1 MSDKIEI
8 NSAYIVELTSIIE
21 AKKSKELISRI
32 EELHI
37 ADIAEIIEDL
47 SLENAKYLFELISDE
62 EKSAAVLVELE
73 DDTREDLLEDLSAK
87 EIAKEVIDN
96 LESDDAADIIGEL
109 SEDKKEEVLSH
120 IEDEELASDISDL
133 LNYPEDTAGGLMA
146 KELIKVNENWNT
158 VQCLKE
164 MRKQAEGIK
173 KVYTIYVVNNNDK
186 LLGLLSLRKLLLTER
201 STSIKDII
209 TTEIIS
215 VKATT
220 DDKDVANIMHKYDL
234 VALPVIDDLGKL
246 IGRITVDDVMDVA
259 KEEAEKDY
267 QMASGIS
274 EDVESGDSV
283 FELTRARLPWLL
295 IGMLGGLLGAEV
307 IGIFD
312 LKKNLELAFFIP
324 LIAAMGGNVGVQSA
338 AIVVQGLAND
348 SLKMENIFQKL
359 IKELGVGLLNGI
371 ICSVI
376 ILGAAFGLGYS
387 MELSFTVSISLL
399 AVIVFAAIFGTFIPL
414 TLEKYKIDP
423 ALATGPF
430 ITTVNDVL
438 GLFIYFWIGQA
449 ILGQA
454 IL

>member
-8 NSAYIVELTSIIE
+8 NSAYIEELTTLIE
-21 AKKSKELISRI
+21 AQNSKELVSRI
-32 EELHI
+32 VELHI

-47 SLENAKYLFELISDE
+47 SLENTKYLFELISDD

-73 DDTREDLLEDLSAK
+73 DDTREELLEDLSAK

-96 LESDDAADIIGEL
+96 LESDDAADLIGEL

-120 IEDEELASDISDL
+120 IEDVELASDISDL

-158 VQCLKE
+158 LQCLRE
-164 MRKQAEGIK
+164 MRKQAEHVK
-173 KVYTIYVVNNNDK
+173 QVHTIYVVNDNDI
-186 LLGLLSLRKLLLTER
+186 LLGSMSLRRLLLTE
-201 STSIKDII
+201 TNTPIK
-209 TTEIIS
+209 EIIKTDIFS
-215 VKATT
+215 VNATE
-220 DDKDVANIMHKYDL
+220 DDEDVANIMNKYDL
-234 VALPVIDDLGKL
+234 IVLPVVNVDNKL
-246 IGRITVDDVMDVA
+246 IGRITIDDVMDVV

-274 EDVESGDSV
+274 EDVESSDSV
-283 FELTRARLPWLL
+283 WALTRARLPWLL
-295 IGMLGGLLGAEV
+295 IGMIGGLLGAKV

-312 LKKNLELAFFIP
+312 LENNFELAFFIP

-348 SLKMENIFQKL
+348 SLKMDNIFQKL
-359 IKELGVGLLNGI
+359 IKELGVGLLNGF

-387 MELSFTVSISLL
+387 MEISFTVSISLL

>member
-1 MSDKIEI
+1 MIKLKS
-8 NSAYIVELTSIIE
+8 LIE
-21 AKKSKELISRI
+21 AQKSKELISRI

-37 ADIAEIIEDL
+37 ADIAEIIEDV

-73 DDTREDLLEDLSAK
+73 DDIREELLEGLSAQ
-87 EIAKEVIDN
+87 EIAEEVIDN
-96 LESDDAADIIGEL
+96 LESDDAADLIGEL

-120 IEDEELASDISDL
+120 IEDEELASYISDL

-164 MRKQAEGIK
+164 MRKQADDVK
-173 KVYTIYVVNNNDK
+173 KVYTIYVVDNNDK

-220 DDKDVANIMHKYDL
+220 DDEDVANIMQKYDL
-234 VALPVIDDLGKL
+234 VALPVIDELGRL
-246 IGRITVDDVMDVA
+246 IGRITVDDVMDVV

-274 EDVESGDSV
+274 EDVESSDTTW
-283 FELTRARLPWLL
+283 ELTRARLPWLI
-295 IGMLGGLLGAEV
+295 IGMIGGLLGAKV

-312 LKKNLELAFFIP
+312 LSGENFELAFFIP

-359 IKELGVGLLNGI
+359 VKELGVGILNGI
-371 ICSVI
+371 ICSII
-376 ILGAAFGLGYS
+376 ILGAAFSLGYS
-387 MELSFTVSISLL
+387 LALSFTVSISLF
-399 AVIVFAAIFGTFIPL
+399 AVIVFAAVFGTFIPL
-414 TLEKYKIDP
+414 TLEKYNIDP

-438 GLFIYFWIGQA
+438 GLFIYFMIGQA
-449 ILGQA
+449 IL
-454 IL
+454 

>member
-1 MSDKIEI
+1 MSDRIEI
-8 NSAYIVELTSIIE
+8 NSTYIEQIENLIDANNSIELSV
-21 AKKSKELISRI
+21 LIAD
-32 EELHI
+32 LHI
-37 ADIAEIIEDL
+37 ADIAEIIEGMSPNNAHFLFDL
-47 SLENAKYLFELISDE
+47 IEE

-73 DDTREDLLEDLSAK
+73 DDTREDLLSDLTAK

-96 LESDDAADIIGEL
+96 LESDDAADVIGEL
-109 SEDKKEEVLSH
+109 ADKKKEEVLSH
-120 IEDEELASDISDL
+120 IEDIEHASDISDL
-133 LNYPEDTAGGLMA
+133 LTYPEDTAGGLMA

-158 VQCLKE
+158 FQCLKE
-164 MRKQAEGIK
+164 MRKQAEDIK
-173 KVYTIYVVNNNDK
+173 KVYTIYVVDDNNK
-186 LLGLLSLRKLLLTER
+186 LLGLMSLRKLLLTET
-201 STSIKDII
+201 STAIKDII
-209 TTEIIS
+209 YTDIIS
-215 VKATT
+215 VKVNE
-220 DDKDVANIMHKYDL
+220 DDEHVANIMNKYDL
-234 VALPVIDDLGKL
+234 IALPVVNDSNQLL
-246 IGRITVDDVMDVA
+246 GRITIDDVMDVA

-274 EDVESGDSV
+274 EDVESSDTV
-283 FELTRARLPWLL
+283 WELTRARLPWLL
-295 IGMLGGLLGAEV
+295 IGMLGGLLGAKV

-312 LKKNLELAFFIP
+312 LERNFELAFFIP

-359 IKELGVGLLNGI
+359 IKELGIGLLNGI

-387 MELSFTVSISLL
+387 MELSMTVSISLL
-399 AVIVFAAIFGTFIPL
+399 AVIIFAALFGTFIPL

-438 GLFIYFWIGQA
+438 GLFIYFWIGQM
-449 ILGQA
+449 IL
-454 IL
+454 